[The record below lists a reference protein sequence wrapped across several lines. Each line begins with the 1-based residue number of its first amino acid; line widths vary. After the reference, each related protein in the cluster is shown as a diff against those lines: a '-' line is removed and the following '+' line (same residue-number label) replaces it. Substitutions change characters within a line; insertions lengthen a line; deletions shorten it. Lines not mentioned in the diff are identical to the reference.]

1 MAQHIMECSGANE
14 AIRSCLDLVSNAGR
28 ITLTGWPKRETLLPT
43 DVITRK
49 ELDILGGRNSVG
61 EFEEAIRLIY
71 TREVDVT
78 KILTK
83 TINMDQVPET
93 IKDIEKNPGNY
104 MKVVVIL

>member
-1 MAQHIMECSGANE
+1 MIS
-14 AIRSCLDLVSNAGR
+14 
-28 ITLTGWPKRETLLPT
+28 KLP

-104 MKVVVIL
+104 MKVVVML